1 MSGFGGEA
9 EILCSTRALPVL
21 TRSRHKARS
30 GFAEGALK
38 PQPASLRFDV
48 RGLDD
53 WRPAGNFALHQRGER
68 LLTSFCFSRSIA
80 ADIEKALAQ
89 RVVVERRVERINQ
102 TVEYRLRCP
111 LRRKQSKPCR

>member
-1 MSGFGGEA
+1 M
-9 EILCSTRALPVL
+9 
-21 TRSRHKARS
+21 TRSRHKARP
-30 GFAEGALK
+30 GFAEGALNRE
-38 PQPASLRFDV
+38 PVSLRFDV

-53 WRPAGNFALHQRGER
+53 WRPAGNFALHQRGEW
-68 LLTSFCFSRSIA
+68 LLTAFCFARAVA

-89 RVVVERRVERINQ
+89 SGVVEGCVERIGQ